1 MTGYSYRAPRPP
13 LGGPVHWLALVYVG
27 AMQMAPEDLANEYED
42 TCTYYRR
49 DGGADLEAQ
58 LRVMETV
65 AVARGITL
73 PDRPT
78 YQHPG
83 GGDDDEGNA

>member
-13 LGGPVHWLALVYVG
+13 LGGQVHWLALVYWG
-27 AMQMAPEDLANEYED
+27 ATQMAPEDLANEYED
-42 TCTYYRR
+42 TCAYYRR

-58 LRVMETV
+58 LRVIEAV
-65 AVARGITL
+65 AMARGITL
-73 PDRPT
+73 PDLPADIP
-78 YQHPG
+78 Q